1 MAMNIKDPETE
12 RLAAEVAEL
21 TGTTKTGAVRE
32 ALRAFREDLVRK
44 TETPEERLARLHRFL
59 EEEVWSQLPADQLGV
74 PITKEEQ
81 EEILGFGPEGV

>member
-1 MAMNIKDPETE
+1 MAMNIKDPEAE
-12 RLAAEVAEL
+12 RLAAEVAQL
-21 TGTTKTGAVRE
+21 TGDTKTGAVRT
-32 ALRAFREDLVRK
+32 ALRELRAKLVADK
-44 TETPEERLARLHRFL
+44 ETPEERWERLHRFL